1 MKVLTT
7 NSIKTIHSIV
17 TLKYKIWKVGDFLLK
32 NWKFEIGILGDFRE
46 VWIGTTVQL
55 HIDLSN

>member
-17 TLKYKIWKVGDFLLK
+17 TLKNMIWKVGDFLLK